1 MDNNGKNLDSA
12 QKTPSSAAL
21 NHRQGW
27 AELTAEYL
35 LDLPDQF
42 EQIRRRLEIRD
53 YSTIKKHAHRIKGT
67 AGTYHLDDIATA
79 AKALEQ
85 FAEDR
90 DRAGVER
97 TLTAVIRMIK
107 TSPAEQNPPDTSS
120 AGGLAVDA
128 SSIDGL
134 AEAADG

>member
-1 MDNNGKNLDSA
+1 MENDGKNLDSA
-12 QKTPSSAAL
+12 QKTPSPTTL

-42 EQIRRRLEIRD
+42 EQIRRKLEIRD
-53 YSTIKKHAHRIKGT
+53 YSAIKKHAHRIKGT

-85 FAEDR
+85 FAENR
-90 DRAGVER
+90 DRSGIER

-107 TSPAEQNPPDTSS
+107 TGPAAQNPPNASS
-120 AGGLAVDA
+120 ADGLTVDA
-128 SSIDGL
+128 SSIDGS